1 MLHGLCPHIVASIPH
16 SPCQSSHLPAPR
28 TTTVPFCSE
37 EFTPETWVT
46 LPEPEELVRDTV
58 FVTPDTLVVTLVEAV
73 AGIPVPVT
81 D

>member
-1 MLHGLCPHIVASIPH
+1 M
-16 SPCQSSHLPAPR
+16 
-28 TTTVPFCSE
+28 
-37 EFTPETWVT
+37 
-46 LPEPEELVRDTV
+46 PEPEELVRDTV